1 MTESS
6 FSFVHGLC
14 KRVAVFL
21 VLLLG
26 GGVACSGT
34 ALAQN
39 IPPISQQ
46 TWDSFSVAQFGVSAS
61 VPRYGF
67 VPQNLNSGYGE
78 SWYNQNGDITISVFA
93 NYWNGNATSF
103 SGYRAQ
109 QRAALEGAGADITY
123 APGGNSWFVFS
134 GFAGDDIFYLKSM
147 TRSNCPVAAHI
158 YFKFPKTLKP
168 VVSPIIETMENS
180 LRLGPSP
187 ACPNG

>member
-1 MTESS
+1 MTGSNI
-6 FSFVHGLC
+6 FFAGWLR
-14 KRVAVFL
+14 KRAAML
-21 VLLLG
+21 VLLVAGSMGNPGIALG
-26 GGVACSGT
+26 
-34 ALAQN
+34 QN

-46 TWDSFSVAQFGVSAS
+46 AWDTFTVAQFGVTAR

-78 SWYNQNGDITISVFA
+78 SWRNQDGNITISVFA
-93 NYWNGNATSF
+93 NYWNGNANSF
-103 SGYRAQ
+103 ADYRAQ
-109 QRAALEGAGADITY
+109 QRAALESAGADITY

-134 GFAGDDIFYLKSM
+134 GFAGQDIFYLKSM

-158 YFKFPKTLKP
+158 YFSFPRTLKP
-168 VVSPIIETMENS
+168 VISPIIETMENS